1 MELNR
6 EHIKKELVLFIDDM
20 PVELHF
26 SRKRTLTF
34 SLFLKDILFVI
45 LANEQKIFEL
55 ENRLKECENGYEGT
69 LFLDRCKLYDAE
81 QKIKELAE
89 DNKAQAE
96 TITNLIETIKSV
108 CGVKEEYETFIG
120 GLKPKIDGI
129 RADTVREMH
138 SILYEEFLKVARCQK
153 SGEPNMK
160 SQEVFAIL
168 DQTEKEMLEGI

>member
-1 MELNR
+1 MELNA
-6 EHIKKELVLFIDDM
+6 EQIKKELVLFIDDM

-26 SRKRTLTF
+26 SRKRTLKF

-55 ENRLKECENGYEGT
+55 ENRLKECENGYSGT
-69 LFLDRCKLYDAE
+69 LALERA
-81 QKIKELAE
+81 KIKELTEENERLRAE
-89 DNKAQAE
+89 VRKLNIVAE
-96 TITNLIETIKSV
+96 NTDAAL
-108 CGVKEEYETFIG
+108 YAFQHFF
-120 GLKPKIDGI
+120 DI
-129 RADTVREMH
+129 RADTVREMR

-168 DQTEKEMLEGI
+168 DRIAKEMLEGK